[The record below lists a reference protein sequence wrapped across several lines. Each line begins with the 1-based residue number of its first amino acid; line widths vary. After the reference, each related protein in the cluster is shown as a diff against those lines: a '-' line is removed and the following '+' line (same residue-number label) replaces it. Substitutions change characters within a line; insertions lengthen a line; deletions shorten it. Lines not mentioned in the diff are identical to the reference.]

1 MKEQEAIQKEFIE
14 TLREVAFIEV
24 LPYHGEDKV
33 DIDKPVA
40 AKMSVLMP
48 YLGDVV
54 IIFSQRLVDELS
66 YNLFGKEEGS
76 DEDRKRD
83 ALFEFLN
90 VYVGR
95 VLDQIYPDVL
105 FELGLPQQFDLT
117 GFAPENFEV
126 ECFVDPHE
134 SHALVYR
141 KFSSL
146 A

>member
-1 MKEQEAIQKEFIE
+1 MNEQEAIQKEFIE
-14 TLREVAFIEV
+14 TLREMAFIEV
-24 LPYHGEDKV
+24 LPDHENDRI
-33 DIDKPVA
+33 DIKRPVA

-48 YLGDVV
+48 YLGDVIV
-54 IIFSQRLVDELS
+54 VFSQGLVNELS
-66 YNLFGKEEGS
+66 GNLFGKEEGQS
-76 DEDRKRD
+76 EERQRD
-83 ALFEFLN
+83 ALFEFVN
-90 VYVGR
+90 VFVGR

-117 GFAPENFEV
+117 VFNPDNFEV

-146 A
+146 K